1 MDKNLSIK
9 ELCTLPNR
17 EFIVA
22 IWEDAG
28 KKVLEAIDR
37 QDTKAMTC
45 DDFLFHCTACGGN
58 WGGMLLSGVK
68 ALYPE
73 VYEAIPDKMGTMA
86 WQGICTVIEL
96 LGVNMEFAEEEE

>member
-1 MDKNLSIK
+1 MDIK
-9 ELCTLPNR
+9 ELCALSNR

-28 KKVLEAIDR
+28 KQVLEAIDR
-37 QDTKAMTC
+37 QNTRAMTC
-45 DDFLFHCTACGGN
+45 DDFLLHCTACGGN

-73 VYEAIPDKMGTMA
+73 VYEAIPNNMGKYA

-96 LGVNMEFAEEEE
+96 LNVDMEFEDSKE